1 MFKRRLLALTTSVA
15 LLLPAAGGW
24 AQDRNEDTYRQL
36 KLFGDVFERV
46 RADYVDQVTDEELIE
61 SAIRGMLAELDP
73 HSSYMDQDQ
82 FKDMQEQT
90 RGEFGGLGIQVTLEE
105 GFVKV
110 VSPIDDTPAARA
122 GIQTGDF
129 ITHINGE
136 SVLGLTLDQAVEML
150 RGPIDSEV
158 TITVVRGQA
167 EPFDVTLVRD
177 VIKVE
182 SVRSRVEGTIGYIR
196 ITQFNEQT
204 TSGLEKAIAEIKAE
218 LGDKLVG
225 FVLDLRN
232 NPGGLLSE
240 AISVSDTFLEQGEIV
255 STRGRHEEDMQ
266 RFNARPGDL
275 IDGLPLVVLINDGS
289 ASASEIVAGALQ
301 DHHRAILLGTRSFG
315 KGSVQTIVP
324 LPGHGAMRLTTSRY
338 FTPSGRS
345 IQAKGIEPD
354 IEVKLAKIEAID
366 SGAERHEED
375 LRGILTN
382 PDDGTSEEGTE
393 PAPGDQSGTQPEG
406 TEPEGTQPEDGAPA
420 AGEPAAQPAA
430 TAQPGVLTP
439 ENDYQLQRALDLLRG
454 YALFTERTAKTE

>member
-15 LLLPAAGGW
+15 LLVSAGSVL
-24 AQDRNEDTYRQL
+24 AEERNEDTYRQL

-46 RADYVDQVTDEELIE
+46 RADYVDQVTDAELIE

-90 RGEFGGLGIQVTLEE
+90 RGEFGGLGIQVTMEE

-129 ITHINGE
+129 ITRINGE
-136 SVLGLTLDQAVEML
+136 TVQGLTLDQAVDML
-150 RGPIDSEV
+150 RGPINSEV
-158 TITVVRGQA
+158 TITIARGQA
-167 EPFDVTLVRD
+167 DPFDVTLVRD

-182 SVRSRVEGTIGYIR
+182 SVRSRVEGNIGYIR

-204 TSGLEKAIAEIKAE
+204 TTGLEKAITEIKAK

-240 AISVSDTFLEQGEIV
+240 AISVSDAFLEQGEIV

-315 KGSVQTIVP
+315 KGSVQTIIP

-354 IEVKLAKIEAID
+354 IEVKLAKIEEID
-366 SGAERHEED
+366 TGGERHEEN
-375 LRGILTN
+375 LKGILTN
-382 PDDGTSEEGTE
+382 PDDEKKGT

-406 TEPEGTQPEDGAPA
+406 TDPAKDPA
-420 AGEPAAQPAA
+420 ADPAKDPAKPETAAQPGA
-430 TAQPGVLTP
+430 LTP

-454 YALFTERTAKTE
+454 YALFNERTAKVE